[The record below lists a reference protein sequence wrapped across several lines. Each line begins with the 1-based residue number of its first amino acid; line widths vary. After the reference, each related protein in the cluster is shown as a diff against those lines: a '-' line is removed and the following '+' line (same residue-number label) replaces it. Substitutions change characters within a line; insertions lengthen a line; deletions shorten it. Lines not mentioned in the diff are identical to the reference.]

1 MNVESIGRSVQVNFN
16 IDPCTYS
23 LTTEIEDYKLT
34 TKIYCLPSTGEFN
47 NISGCLVWS
56 GSSK

>member
-23 LTTEIEDYKLT
+23 LTTEIEDFDNKDL
-34 TKIYCLPSTGEFN
+34 LFAFN
-47 NISGCLVWS
+47 WGIQQHFWLFGLVRLE
-56 GSSK
+56 